1 MLEKVNKSNHDCE
14 CAFRIRFKFPSF
26 LNIQALQCNISLTTL
41 SLYVNLI
48 IYVLLGVFWKNY
60 WLQWPELCF
69 L

>member
-48 IYVLLGVFWKNY
+48 IYVLLGVF
-60 WLQWPELCF
+60 
-69 L
+69 